1 MMIWLDSTYKI
12 SIVLLL
18 AFAGCAL
25 LRRRSAAMRHWLLA
39 AALAGALVMPA
50 LTSIAPS
57 WQVPLSTSL
66 FDTSAWRT
74 LASAMASAGAD
85 RQPKHAEAVTVV
97 VAYPARPSMR
107 SMPAQ
112 GPQPRSQ
119 MIPIALV
126 WLAGTAISLCVLMIG
141 LVRLAWLAAR
151 ATRVADPTWIETA
164 RTIGQAYGLRRPI
177 RLLHS
182 DHPALLATWGLFRPT
197 LLLPADALTWTEDR
211 IRIVL
216 CHELAHIRRGDWTT
230 QMVAELVRSIYWFN
244 PLLWI
249 ACRRLRHE
257 SEQACDDAVLR
268 LGVEGADYAAH
279 VVELARAFRAH
290 RRAAVSSPALA
301 MARPSGLERRVR
313 AMLNAQIDRRPVTRW
328 GRLTIVVAL
337 ASVALTIAGI
347 NAAGRQTSASFS
359 GSVVDVS
366 GAGISNATIT
376 LTSLETDTGHT
387 ITSAQDGRFEITD
400 LPPGHYVLQT
410 AARGFAPLRD
420 TEVDLAPGRHMQRNI
435 MLQLGSVREMI
446 VLTAPTTPGRLPQKL
461 VGAPDP
467 VAESRIKAFRD
478 RDRNAA
484 IDLPIKVTDVKPVYP
499 ESAVRDGIEETV
511 IVESTIAVDGS
522 VTNVHALSPMHPE
535 LGDAAV
541 EAVRGWRYTPTR
553 LHGVP
558 VETQV
563 ITTIDFRLDR

>member
-1 MMIWLDSTYKI
+1 MMILMDSTYKI

-18 AFAGCAL
+18 AFTGCAL
-25 LRRRSAAMRHWLLA
+25 LRRRSAAVRHWLLA
-39 AALAGALVMPA
+39 GALACAVVMPA
-50 LTSIAPS
+50 LASIAPS
-57 WQVPLSTSL
+57 WQVPFASSV
-66 FDTSAWRT
+66 
-74 LASAMASAGAD
+74 ASAFAAAPAD
-85 RQPKHAEAVTVV
+85 HRLRKPEADAVV
-97 VAYPARPSMR
+97 VAYPVRPSMKA
-107 SMPAQ
+107 MPAQ
-112 GPQPRSQ
+112 DRQPQSRT
-119 MIPIALV
+119 IPIAIV
-126 WLAGTAISLCVLMIG
+126 WLAGTVISLCVLMIG
-141 LVRLAWLAAR
+141 LARLARLAAR
-151 ATRVADPTWIETA
+151 ATRVADPIWIETA
-164 RTIGQAYGLRRPI
+164 RTIGQTYGLRRPI
-177 RLLHS
+177 HLLQLHS

-290 RRAAVSSPALA
+290 RRAAASSPALA

-328 GRLTIVVAL
+328 GRLTIVAVL
-337 ASVALTIAGI
+337 AGVALTIAGI
-347 NAAGRQTSASFS
+347 NAAGRQTNASFS

-366 GAGISNATIT
+366 GAGISNATIM

-387 ITSAQDGRFEITD
+387 ITSDQDGHFEITD

-410 AARGFAPLRD
+410 SARGFAPLRD

-435 MLQLGSVREMI
+435 MLQLGSLREMI

-478 RDRNAA
+478 RDRNVA
-484 IDLPIKVTDVKPVYP
+484 IDLPMKVTDVKPVYP

-535 LGDAAV
+535 LGEAAV

-563 ITTIDFRLDR
+563 TTTIDFRLDR